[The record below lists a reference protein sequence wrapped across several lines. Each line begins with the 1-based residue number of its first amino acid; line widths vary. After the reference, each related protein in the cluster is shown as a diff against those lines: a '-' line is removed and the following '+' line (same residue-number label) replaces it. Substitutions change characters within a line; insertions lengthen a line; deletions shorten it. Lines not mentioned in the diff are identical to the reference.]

1 MQETAPKTIRISK
14 MLLTSISISLLSTAA
29 VGIILGLT
37 FRPYR
42 YSGKAE
48 DIYRQL
54 TAPDKF
60 VRTFRDYDHTGT
72 IYRDKNGVQL
82 SDSAADALY
91 YEECEAAD
99 SAAKIEWENNRRKS
113 LTFGGVEEF
122 FRYCGD
128 DNGAVTWN
136 PTEIESS
143 IRSRQEYLVTKIRTI
158 LLIVLPTSLAICY
171 LILYAR
177 KKRIKILIN

>member
-1 MQETAPKTIRISK
+1 MQETAPRTIRISK
-14 MLLTSISISLLSTAA
+14 MLLTSIGISLLSTTA

-42 YSGKAE
+42 YSGKAK

-60 VRTFRDYDHTGT
+60 VRPFRDYDHTGT

-99 SAAKIEWENNRRKS
+99 SVAKKEWENNRRNT

-122 FRYCGD
+122 FRYCQD
-128 DNGAVTWN
+128 ANGVVTWN
-136 PTEIESS
+136 PTEIENS
-143 IRSRQEYLVTKIRTI
+143 IQSRQQYLLTKIKTI
-158 LLIVLPTSLAICY
+158 LLIVLPTSLTVWY
-171 LILYAR
+171 LILYAL
-177 KKRIKILIN
+177 KKRIRILIN